1 MKSSGAAVT
10 PDLEALLDRSGWAR
24 RLARRL
30 VGDADADDLVQ
41 EAAIAALRNPPG
53 TSASLA
59 NSASS
64 ERSLRK
70 WLARVL
76 ANAARQKWRAGFRRR
91 DLESRIEQRSSELGP
106 EELGQRLEAHRAERD
121 AWRESARS
129 ALEGLGRAIDARFD
143 AWHLT
148 PAERDVALL
157 LLQGHGHKQIAAM
170 TQRSERTV
178 RQHAVAVY
186 EKSGLRGRAELAAF
200 FLGDLR
206 LPEARRS
213 EPAPR

>member
-1 MKSSGAAVT
+1 VFPPDPESDSAGVHPSQPVLAGVLLLFAA
-10 PDLEALLDRSGWAR
+10 AF
-24 RLARRL
+24 L
-30 VGDADADDLVQ
+30 VDLVFDAPTSWLTGHVLF
-41 EAAIAALRNPPG
+41 ELALG
-53 TSASLA
+53 GLSLSLA
-59 NSASS
+59 VYLWLGWRRTA
-64 ERSLRK
+64 RSLHE
-70 WLARVL
+70 A
-76 ANAARQKWRAGFRRR
+76 
-91 DLESRIEQRSSELGP
+91 SRS
-106 EELGQRLEAHRAERD
+106 LEAHRAERD

-170 TQRSERTV
+170 TNRSERTV

-213 EPAPR
+213 EPLPQ